1 MPTIPKK
8 PEDPHMSIAETMERR
23 AQEFVDR
30 YAAVREQIR
39 RVIVGHDEIVHG
51 VLTCLFVG
59 GHCLLEGVPGL
70 GKTLLVRT
78 LAKTLDLD
86 FSRIQFTPDL
96 MPADILGT
104 NMVMETPDGK
114 RFFEFQR
121 GPIFTQICLADEINR
136 ATPKTQSAMLET
148 MQEGSVTAAGTRHQ
162 LKLPFLVMA
171 TQNPI
176 EQEGT
181 YPLPEAQLDRFFF
194 KLVVGYSD
202 RKELATIV
210 NRTTR
215 GENIEP
221 AKVMD
226 GAEILR
232 WQGLV
237 REVILAE
244 HVQDYLVRLVLAT
257 HPGGSLAL
265 PITNQYI
272 RWGASPRAAQTVA
285 LAAKVRALLD
295 GRYNVSFEDV
305 RRVYLPAL
313 RHRVILNFEA
323 QAEGIEPDKVLLGIV
338 GKGAGEG
345 GELMGEGGRRKEV
358 EHRKPRGCTK
368 PAGCDW
374 RQCMPTVFLNA
385 KRNRLLTRRKG
396 THGRDL
402 DTAEPATAGEAGE
415 DGTGQPEDIPRA
427 DEGRAAQP
435 AQGAERRVRRL
446 PQLRRR
452 RRPAVR
458 RLEHLR
464 PPGAAVPEDV
474 PGRGGLALLHLDR
487 RQRLDGFRHA
497 HEAGLRHAVGRRL
510 GLRRAGARRPGED
523 RDPGAAGLA
532 VGPRLPRPPQPV
544 ADARATSKASKPGQT
559 ASLAEGV
566 KNFCIRNSGRGIVVL
581 LSDLMD
587 KAGYET
593 GPALPGRPRHGRLR
607 DPGPL
612 RRGDATRTSKATC
625 GWSTART
632 ATRPR

>member
-1 MPTIPKK
+1 M
-8 PEDPHMSIAETMERR
+8 
-23 AQEFVDR
+23 
-30 YAAVREQIR
+30 
-39 RVIVGHDEIVHG
+39 IVGHDEIVHG
-51 VLTCLFVG
+51 VLTCLFAG

-78 LAKTLDLD
+78 LAKTLDLE
-86 FSRIQFTPDL
+86 FNRIQFTPDL

-104 NMVMETPDGK
+104 NMVMETPEGK
-114 RFFEFQR
+114 RFFQFQR

-202 RKELATIV
+202 RQELSTIV
-210 NRTTR
+210 QRTTR
-215 GENIEP
+215 GEIIEP

-323 QAEGIEPDKVLLGIV
+323 QAESIEPDKVLL
-338 GKGAGEG
+338 
-345 GELMGEGGRRKEV
+345 
-358 EHRKPRGCTK
+358 
-368 PAGCDW
+368 D
-374 RQCMPTVFLNA
+374 
-385 KRNRLLTRRKG
+385 LLET
-396 THGRDL
+396 
-402 DTAEPATAGEAGE
+402 
-415 DGTGQPEDIPRA
+415 
-427 DEGRAAQP
+427 
-435 AQGAERRVRRL
+435 
-446 PQLRRR
+446 
-452 RRPAVR
+452 
-458 RLEHLR
+458 
-464 PPGAAVPEDV
+464 VPEK
-474 PGRGGLALLHLDR
+474 
-487 RQRLDGFRHA
+487 
-497 HEAGLRHAVGRRL
+497 E
-510 GLRRAGARRPGED
+510 E
-523 RDPGAAGLA
+523 
-532 VGPRLPRPPQPV
+532 
-544 ADARATSKASKPGQT
+544 K
-559 ASLAEGV
+559 
-566 KNFCIRNSGRGIVVL
+566 
-581 LSDLMD
+581 
-587 KAGYET
+587 
-593 GPALPGRPRHGRLR
+593 
-607 DPGPL
+607 
-612 RRGDATRTSKATC
+612 
-625 GWSTART
+625 
-632 ATRPR
+632 